1 MLLLVALGLPAWKI
15 HHYDVLQGTHTHSD
29 THTHTLS
36 VIADGYPRDEMIYKW
51 RKNSVEAADQKSWR
65 LYQFDFM
72 GLRNT
77 TDIIKTTSGG
87 GWRSVLQVTT
97 SDWSLAHFCMPAPT
111 GDYVVMTVYFDLS
124 RRMGYFTIQTYIPCI
139 LTVVLSWVSFWIK
152 KDATPARTALGTALL
167 FQHRPHPDA
176 FCYLIVFS
184 SWICCTCLN
193 RVDICLPLHWSHS
206 ICFCLFYYD
215 LSLFC
220 THFLFVL
227 VQSCGS
233 FHWR

>member
-1 MLLLVALGLPAWKI
+1 MLLVVALGQPAWKI
-15 HHYDVLQGTHTHSD
+15 HHYDGLQGVSHTQLRHK
-29 THTHTLS
+29 TAHTLS
-36 VIADGYPRDEMIYKW
+36 VIADGYPRDEMVYKW

-87 GWRSVLQVTT
+87 GGRLRRSARNAAAGWPHPTGG
-97 SDWSLAHFCMPAPT
+97 FCTFARPPHT

-167 FQHRPHPDA
+167 F
-176 FCYLIVFS
+176 
-184 SWICCTCLN
+184 
-193 RVDICLPLHWSHS
+193 
-206 ICFCLFYYD
+206 
-215 LSLFC
+215 
-220 THFLFVL
+220 
-227 VQSCGS
+227 
-233 FHWR
+233 